1 MMLTVGTADVVP
13 LPVPD
18 RDASVA
24 ALFQEH
30 YRPLLR
36 VAALLVDER
45 DVAED
50 LVQEAFARLQRSWP
64 IRDPD
69 AAPAYL
75 RSTVLNLARSRLR
88 RRLVAAR
95 RGPHAVGDAPGADE
109 HALLRDDQRAVID
122 ALRTLSQRQRECV
135 VLRYYAGLSE
145 AEIAAS
151 LGISAGSVKSH
162 TSRAMTALAARL
174 EDHR

>member
-13 LPVPD
+13 LPIPD
-18 RDASVA
+18 REESVA
-24 ALFQEH
+24 ALFQEQ

-45 DVAED
+45 DVAEE
-50 LVQEAFARLQRSWP
+50 LVQEAFARLQRAWP
-64 IRDPD
+64 LRDAD

-88 RRLVAAR
+88 RRLVASR
-95 RGPHAVGDAPGADE
+95 RGPHAIGDAPGADE
-109 HALLRDDQRAVID
+109 QALLRDDQRAVL
-122 ALRTLSQRQRECV
+122 AAVRELPRRQRECV
-135 VLRYYAGLSE
+135 VLRYYADLSE
-145 AEIAAS
+145 AEIASA
-151 LGISAGSVKSH
+151 LGISTGSVKSH
-162 TSRAMTALAARL
+162 TSRAMAALGGRL